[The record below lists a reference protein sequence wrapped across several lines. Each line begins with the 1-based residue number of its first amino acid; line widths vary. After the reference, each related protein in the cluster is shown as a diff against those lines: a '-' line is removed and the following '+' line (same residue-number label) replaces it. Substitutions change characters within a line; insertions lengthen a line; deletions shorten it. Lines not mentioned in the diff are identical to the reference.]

1 MARGRSICVGTVGTR
16 GLPSC
21 RPPLGTSK
29 RIRVYASTREEARRK
44 LTALQR
50 QADQGIPVAA
60 ELWSVER
67 YLRYW
72 LDEVV
77 KPQQRP
83 KTYQGYASVVHNHL
97 VPGLG
102 KKRLDRLTAKDV
114 RQFIKGLS
122 EGCHCCRAGLD
133 AGRGQCCSIG
143 RCCGRRLSRRTVQQ
157 AHSVLRNALHSAM
170 REELIFR
177 NVASLVRVPAPAYR
191 VHRGLTVE
199 QAHKLIELSEPDRL
213 HAFFVL
219 AVMLGLRRGE
229 LLGLHWSDV
238 DIDGGSLRVVYTL
251 QRVNGGLAPGA
262 AQDHVVRADGSATR
276 ALRRRSAPAPGPSGD
291 GTSRRGGDVAG
302 ERTGLHESIGTPL
315 EPDNLH
321 RHWEPLQAAL
331 GCTAEVPRPSAHVR
345 EPAPG
350 RRDASTC
357 GPRDRRPQRHRRDH
371 DDLRPCVAGRE
382 ADGHASA
389 GGAVGLRRVAVSV
402 AVKTPRTE

>member
-1 MARGRSICVGTVGTR
+1 MSRRANGEGTIYLRRDGRYEGAAFVPTS
-16 GLPSC
+16 S
-21 RPPLGTSK
+21 GTSK
-29 RIRVYASTREEARRK
+29 RIRVYAGTREEARKK

-60 ELWSVER
+60 ELWSLHR
-67 YLRYW
+67 YLKYW

-143 RCCGRRLSRRTVQQ
+143 QCCGRRLSRRTVQQ

-191 VHRGLTVE
+191 VDRGLSVE

-238 DIDGGSLRVVYTL
+238 DLNGGALRVVHTL
-251 QRVNGGLAPGA
+251 QRVGGRLQLVPPKTMSS
-262 AQDHVVRADGSATR
+262 VRTVPLPETCVA
-276 ALRRRSAPAPGPSGD
+276 ALRRHADRQEKERVEAAEAWQDSGLVF
-291 GTSRRGGDVAG
+291 TSRV
-302 ERTGLHESIGTPL
+302 GTPL
-315 EPDNLH
+315 EPDNLR
-321 RHWEPLQAAL
+321 RHWEPLKTAL
-331 GCTAEVPRPSAHVR
+331 GVELRFHDLRHTCVSLLLDLGVPPHVVR
-345 EPAPG
+345 EI
-350 RRDASTC
+350 
-357 GPRDRRPQRHRRDH
+357 
-371 DDLRPCVAGRE
+371 V
-382 ADGHASA
+382 GHADIGVTMQIYAHASLDERRRA
-389 GGAVGLRRVAVSV
+389 MDALDGRLR
-402 AVKTPRTE
+402 

>member
-1 MARGRSICVGTVGTR
+1 M
-16 GLPSC
+16 
-21 RPPLGTSK
+21 
-29 RIRVYASTREEARRK
+29 
-44 LTALQR
+44 TALQR

-60 ELWSVER
+60 ELWSVEL
-67 YLRYW
+67 YLKYW

-97 VPGLG
+97 LPGLG

-133 AGRGQCCSIG
+133 EGRGQCCSIG
-143 RCCGRRLSRRTVQQ
+143 QCCGRRLSRRTVQQ

-191 VHRGLTVE
+191 VDRGLTIE
-199 QAHKLIELSEPDRL
+199 QAHKLMELAQPDRL

-238 DIDGGSLRVVYTL
+238 DLDGGSLRVVHTL
-251 QRVNGGLAPGA
+251 QRVDGALQLVPPKTMSSVRTVPLPGLCVDALTRHRDRQDKERVDAGDAWQDNGL
-262 AQDHVVRADGSATR
+262 VFV
-276 ALRRRSAPAPGPSGD
+276 
-291 GTSRRGGDVAG
+291 SRV
-302 ERTGLHESIGTPL
+302 GTPL
-315 EPDNLH
+315 EPDNLR
-321 RHWEPLQAAL
+321 RHWEPLKTAL
-331 GCTAEVPRPSAHVR
+331 GVELRFHDLRHTCVSLLLDLGVPPHVVR
-345 EPAPG
+345 EI
-350 RRDASTC
+350 
-357 GPRDRRPQRHRRDH
+357 
-371 DDLRPCVAGRE
+371 V
-382 ADGHASA
+382 GHADIGVTMQIYAHASLYERRRA
-389 GGAVGLRRVAVSV
+389 MDALDGRLR
-402 AVKTPRTE
+402 